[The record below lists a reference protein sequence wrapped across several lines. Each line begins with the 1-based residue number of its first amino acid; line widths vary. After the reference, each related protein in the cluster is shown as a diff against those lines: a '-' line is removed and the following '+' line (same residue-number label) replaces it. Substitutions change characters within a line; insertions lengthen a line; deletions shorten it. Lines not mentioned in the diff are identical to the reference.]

1 MITKRLSAVL
11 LMAVLCLITLARAQD
26 ATPGSTLAGRH
37 YETGRPLQRFSLP
50 ATGFGSSVNKAAPGP
65 WTTHLVGRLARH
77 PELSRRQLKIILDA
91 ISLSESF
98 AASDSTPA
106 IKIKADNALQGLR
119 QRALAAFPKHEVA
132 SLFDSAGGDET
143 EQELLRKYSDLS
155 AISVK
160 GRRAKFRTEAADQ
173 KSGLWRTHLALA
185 LIKHPEFDD
194 LQKEIILTGMLL
206 ATPQFFEVPSSSP
219 DWKAKVREPSRAL
232 ERQIA
237 VAFAREDAAA
247 IFATLGDNVAAA
259 KSGPTTAG
267 SALLKS
273 INYEPSSDSR
283 SYRQWTPSRYTQDF
297 EFEQSS
303 SCQCST
309 TSDYCPIWGYCRP
322 SVCSP
327 QSGCGTFWNYP
338 CNGVCR

>member
-1 MITKRLSAVL
+1 
-11 LMAVLCLITLARAQD
+11 MAVLCLITLARAQD
-26 ATPGSTLAGRH
+26 ATPRSALAGRH

-91 ISLSESF
+91 ISLSEFF
-98 AASDSTPA
+98 AASGSTPA
-106 IKIKADNALQGLR
+106 IRLKADNALQGLR

-132 SLFDSAGGDET
+132 SLFDSVGGDEA
-143 EQELLRKYSDLS
+143 EQKILNKYYDLS
-155 AISVK
+155 SLPLK
-160 GRRAKFRTEAADQ
+160 GRRAAFRSEAADQ

-206 ATPQFFEVPSSSP
+206 ATPQLFEVPSTSS

-232 ERQIA
+232 EKQIA
-237 VAFAREDAAA
+237 VAFAREDAAM
-247 IFATLGDNVAAA
+247 IFATLGDNVQAAQN
-259 KSGPTTAG
+259 GPTNAG
-267 SALLKS
+267 SAFLKS
-273 INYEPSSDSR
+273 ISYEPFSDSR
-283 SYRQWTPSRYTQDF
+283 SYRQWAPTRYASQEF
-297 EFEQSS
+297 ELEQSS
-303 SCQCST
+303 LCQCST